1 MGAVIYIRVS
11 TEDQRLG
18 PEAQLSQCER
28 MAQSMGL
35 HVDAVHTD
43 HGVSGAATLDKRDA
57 LMDAMND
64 LGKGDVLIIAKRD
77 RLARN
82 VMMASTIEHIVKKKG
97 ARIVSADGIDSSD
110 DPSAVMFRQ
119 ILDVFAEYELAMIRM
134 RTRAALRA
142 RKKQGKR
149 TGGVPFGFSCTDDGK
164 LIKNDDEQ
172 KTIALIYKLRMQ
184 GLSYRKICDKLESRG
199 IMNRNGK
206 KFNAMS
212 IKMHY
217 EARAKQELE
226 LAGELSKEIG
236 SRSQGGI

>member
-35 HVDAVHTD
+35 HVDSVHTD

-97 ARIVSADGIDSSD
+97 ARMSAQTALT
-110 DPSAVMFRQ
+110 PVTT
-119 ILDVFAEYELAMIRM
+119 LA
-134 RTRAALRA
+134 
-142 RKKQGKR
+142 Q
-149 TGGVPFGFSCTDDGK
+149 SC
-164 LIKNDDEQ
+164 
-172 KTIALIYKLRMQ
+172 
-184 GLSYRKICDKLESRG
+184 SV
-199 IMNRNGK
+199 
-206 KFNAMS
+206 KF
-212 IKMHY
+212 
-217 EARAKQELE
+217 
-226 LAGELSKEIG
+226 
-236 SRSQGGI
+236 